1 MNRRIIKDLLVWK
14 ENPRRKPLIL
24 HGVRQVGKTH
34 SILEFGKTR
43 YKNAVYFDLE
53 DSRDVAA
60 IFDRNLDPARI
71 IRELSAAAGQ
81 SILPGDTL
89 LFLDE
94 IQSCERALTSLK
106 YFAARAPEYHVIA
119 AGSLLG
125 VALNREAYSFPVGQV
140 DMLTLQPLDFGEF
153 LEALGEAL
161 LVELIWE
168 HGQSFEPLSLHEKAL
183 DLYRL
188 YLITGGMPRPVLEY
202 LDTGDFA
209 RVQAAQ
215 KNLNDSYVA
224 DMAKYAGREETA
236 RILAAWSS
244 VPAQLAKENR
254 KFQYRLIKS
263 GARAHD
269 FATPLHWL
277 EAAGMIR
284 RCVRIREGKPPLAA
298 WAEEDFFKVYL
309 ADTGL
314 LCSKFEIAPPFI
326 LSGNPRFDQFKG
338 ALTENYVCQT
348 LSVNGIRPYYWE
360 SRSSAE
366 LDFVYQDR
374 EGRVIPVEVKSSR
387 HVRSKSLHRFMELY
401 EVPWGIRISERNFG
415 FENQIKSVPHY
426 GVFCIKNE

>member
-1 MNRRIIKDLLVWK
+1 V
-14 ENPRRKPLIL
+14 
-24 HGVRQVGKTH
+24 
-34 SILEFGKTR
+34 
-43 YKNAVYFDLE
+43 DLE
-53 DSRDVAA
+53 DSRDIAA

-71 IRELSAAAGQ
+71 VRELSAAAGQ

-106 YFAARAPEYHVIA
+106 YFAVRAPEYHVIA

-125 VALNREAYSFPVGQV
+125 VALNRENHSFPVGQV
-140 DMLTLQPLDFGEF
+140 DMLTLHPLDFGEF
-153 LEALGEAL
+153 LEALGETPLAD
-161 LVELIWE
+161 LIRE

-188 YLITGGMPRPVLEY
+188 FLITGGMPRPVLEY
-202 LDTGDFA
+202 LNTEDFA
-209 RVQAAQ
+209 RVQAVQ

-269 FATPLHWL
+269 FQTPLHWL

-298 WAEEDFFKVYL
+298 WAEEDFFKVYM

-338 ALTENYVCQT
+338 ALAENHVCQA
-348 LSVNGIRPYYWE
+348 LGVNGIRPFYWE

-401 EVPWGIRISERNFG
+401 EVPWGVRISERNFG
-415 FENQIKSVPHY
+415 FENGIKSVPHY